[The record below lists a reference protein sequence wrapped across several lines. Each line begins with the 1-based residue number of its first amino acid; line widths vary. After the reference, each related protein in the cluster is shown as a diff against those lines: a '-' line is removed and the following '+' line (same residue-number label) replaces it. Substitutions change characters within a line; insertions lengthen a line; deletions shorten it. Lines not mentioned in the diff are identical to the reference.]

1 MVMTGSIPAEFHGA
15 RLSVVTTLVCD
26 AQHENIDFA
35 GDMPG
40 RPALARRS
48 FIRAAACSAGSSRRR
63 TSPGVIRLPA
73 GPIAPSQPRPRRYAC
88 YQYQRPRP
96 CQATPVTITVVT
108 SIMVTVVVMTPRYG
122 DTPHARHSK
131 VNSSDS
137 PPKRGVLRTSFMG

>member
-48 FIRAAACSAGSSRRR
+48 FIRAATSNIARSNSASDRSDCAFAT
-63 TSPGVIRLPA
+63 TSAAVCLLSIPA
-73 GPIAPSQPRPRRYAC
+73 TTPVPSNARDDYGC
-88 YQYQRPRP
+88 YQHYGNSR
-96 CQATPVTITVVT
+96 CHDA
-108 SIMVTVVVMTPRYG
+108 SICDTPR
-122 DTPHARHSK
+122 ARHSK
-131 VNSSDS
+131 VYSSDS
-137 PPKRGVLRTSFMG
+137 PPKRG